1 MLAGKHIIIECVG
14 QHAHLC
20 EAELGSILNQAARA
34 AGATVLSS
42 HFHQFGPQ
50 NGVTGV
56 LILAES
62 HITVHTWPE
71 HDYAAFDVFMCGT
84 CKPDRAVEIIVSA
97 APAEMVKTKTLV
109 RGTPATVCEPD
120 LESDLGSD
128 PKSFQAIGIQEHYFK
143 KQEVI

>member
-20 EAELGSILNQAARA
+20 QGELESILNQAARA
-34 AGATVLSS
+34 SGATVLSS
-42 HFHQFGPQ
+42 HFHQFGAQ

-84 CKPDRAVEIIVSA
+84 CKPEKAVEIIVSA
-97 APAEMVKTKTLV
+97 APAEMVKTKTLA
-109 RGTPATVCEPD
+109 RGTPATVGEPD
-120 LESDLGSD
+120 LKSYVESN
-128 PKSFQAIGIQEHYFK
+128 PKSFQTIGNQEHYFK